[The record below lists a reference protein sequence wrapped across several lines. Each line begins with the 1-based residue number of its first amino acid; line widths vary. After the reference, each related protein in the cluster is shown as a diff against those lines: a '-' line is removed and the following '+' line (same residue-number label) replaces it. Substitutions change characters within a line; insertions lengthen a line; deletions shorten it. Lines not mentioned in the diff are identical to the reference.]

1 LPLLAA
7 ATKSG
12 IKSADSSR
20 RVHCGKAN
28 CIAKWILQIDKT
40 AQSTLLMAIKVQ
52 CSCGKAF
59 AAKDELAG
67 KTVKCPGC
75 QKPLKI
81 PGGVAP
87 AKAASKP
94 DAAKAAA
101 GKSASAKSA
110 PAKAR
115 GDDDDYSLS
124 ADEPAPR
131 PKSDL
136 FDEVGLKAAPKGTMP
151 CPGCTEPLPPDAV
164 ICVKCGYNMKLG
176 RKMQTMKVGSES
188 HGAIGHGVV
197 AQDLMDR
204 AADVIDDDEDAEASK
219 DKEGMPWWVY
229 LIILIVLVSLGAY
242 MLNRGGGGEES
253 KDGKKTFRQPS
264 SQLVLPA

>member
-1 LPLLAA
+1 MP
-7 ATKSG
+7 
-12 IKSADSSR
+12 
-20 RVHCGKAN
+20 
-28 CIAKWILQIDKT
+28 
-40 AQSTLLMAIKVQ
+40 IKVQ

-81 PGGVAP
+81 PAAAPEKVAT
-87 AKAASKP
+87 KSTASKP
-94 DAAKAAA
+94 AGAKP
-101 GKSASAKSA
+101 A
-110 PAKAR
+110 PASPS
-115 GDDDDYSLS
+115 GGEDDYSLS

-176 RKMQTMKVGSES
+176 RKMKTLTTSGES
-188 HGAIGHGVV
+188 HSAAGHGVV

-204 AADVIDDDEDAEASK
+204 AAETLEGDEDAEVSK
-219 DKEGMPWWVY
+219 TKEGMPWWIY
-229 LIILIVLVSLGAY
+229 LVILLVLIGLAAY
-242 MLNRGGGGEES
+242 MLNRSGSSEES
-253 KDGKKTFRQPS
+253 KDGKKAWLNPS
-264 SQLVLPA
+264 CQSTLPA

>member
-1 LPLLAA
+1 MP
-7 ATKSG
+7 
-12 IKSADSSR
+12 
-20 RVHCGKAN
+20 
-28 CIAKWILQIDKT
+28 
-40 AQSTLLMAIKVQ
+40 IKVQ

-81 PGGVAP
+81 PGGPAP
-87 AKAASKP
+87 AKAAAKP

-101 GKSASAKSA
+101 KKSSA
-110 PAKAR
+110 
-115 GDDDDYSLS
+115 DDDDYSLS

-176 RKMQTMKVGSES
+176 RKMKTMTTSGESQGAVG
-188 HGAIGHGVV
+188 HGAV
-197 AQDLMDR
+197 AQDLLDK
-204 AADVIDDDEDAEASK
+204 AADVIEGDEE
-219 DKEGMPWWVY
+219 
-229 LIILIVLVSLGAY
+229 
-242 MLNRGGGGEES
+242 
-253 KDGKKTFRQPS
+253 
-264 SQLVLPA
+264 